1 MDIKEEDRMHL
12 MGITD
17 SIREIQG
24 YVGQAEEKD
33 YALRTDMQQAVSSHF
48 QQIGSAAALLSDE
61 FKDQFRDIDW
71 DVLKGLQYANYDEEL
86 ELDYHPQWYIIK
98 EDFPVFLEQIQ
109 DLLSEVQREETLE
122 DDLTFAGKEEDKYTL
137 DPDSEEYQ
145 NRRSGDLLEEDLEE
159 FELSDED
166 DNLLDRLE
174 VIGPGMVG
182 ESDEIREVPL
192 IDHDSEDDSFIDKRF
207 EDIDLMKD
215 SALDDHLEDDK

>member
-12 MGITD
+12 MGIAD

-24 YVGQAEEKD
+24 YVGQAEGKD

-61 FKDQFRDIDW
+61 FKDQFRDVDW
-71 DVLKGLQYANYDEEL
+71 DVLKGLQYANYDEEM
-86 ELDYHPQWYIIK
+86 ELDYHPHWFIIK
-98 EDFPVFLEQIQ
+98 EDLPVFLEQIE
-109 DLLSEVQREETLE
+109 DLISEVQREETLE
-122 DDLTFAGKEEDKYTL
+122 DDLTFTGKDEDKYTL
-137 DPDSEEYQ
+137 DPDSQEYQ
-145 NRRSGDLLEEDLEE
+145 NRRSGDLLEDDLEE

-166 DNLLDRLE
+166 DKLLDRLE
-174 VIGPGMVG
+174 VIGPGIVG

-192 IDHDSEDDSFIDKRF
+192 DDLETEDDSFIDRRF

-215 SALDDHLEDDK
+215 SALDDHLDEEK